1 MVKFEILQ
9 ALEKS
14 SNIDLRYCEI
24 IAVNTVDDESGCTTK
39 RVVKADERY
48 YMHIMHNGNV
58 VQCFEVV
65 LSWQPWENVLVFAFT
80 PDNIHEYQID
90 VRGDKNSRPDEKRIC
105 NYDIQQIAF
114 SRIKHGMKCSYNNCT
129 IELINDEHISINGKI
144 ITVEKDYNYAYK
156 LMKSKI
162 KAVDGAKGLFAFLD
176 EIAENGKIE
185 KFPSLYFVFDKIAEK
200 YA

>member
-1 MVKFEILQ
+1 MVKFEVLQ

-58 VQCFEVV
+58 VQCFEVA

-80 PDNIHEYQID
+80 PDNIHEYQFD
-90 VRGDKNSRPDEKRIC
+90 VRGDKNSRPNEKRIC
-105 NYDIQQIAF
+105 NYDIKQIDF
-114 SRIKHGMKCSYNNCT
+114 SRIKHGMKCSYNNHT
-129 IELINDEHISINGKI
+129 IELINDEYISINGKI
-144 ITVEKDYNYAYK
+144 ITVEKDYNYTYK

-162 KAVDGAKGLFAFLD
+162 KANAGAKGLFAFLD
-176 EIAENGKIE
+176 EIAENGKITN
-185 KFPSLYFVFDKIAEK
+185 FPSLYFVFDKIAEK